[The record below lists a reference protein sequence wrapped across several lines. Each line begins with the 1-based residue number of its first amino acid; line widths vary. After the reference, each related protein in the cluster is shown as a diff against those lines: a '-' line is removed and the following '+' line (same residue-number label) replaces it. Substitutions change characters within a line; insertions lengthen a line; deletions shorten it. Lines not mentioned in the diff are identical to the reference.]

1 MFVLFMSSTV
11 PLLLLQTGDDPLQ
24 LAPFL
29 PLYGLED
36 LRRALWLTA
45 GGALPSQG
53 LTVLKDEGVLVIPA
67 GVERAVMS
75 DESKHPAN
83 IRTLK
88 DDCHHLIAD
97 QLNAEGLFPD
107 FYPRKSPY
115 IKVRNIQLYDNYNSK
130 LRSKHELFT
139 IK

>member
-1 MFVLFMSSTV
+1 MCLCFGLILVSSTV
-11 PLLLLQTGDDPLQ
+11 PLLVLQTGDDPLQ

-53 LTVLKDEGVLVIPA
+53 LTVLKDEGVLVIPV

-88 DDCHHLIAD
+88 DGGICHYLIAD
-97 QLNAEGLFPD
+97 QLNAEGLFTD
-107 FYPRKSPY
+107 LYPRKSLY
-115 IKVRNIQLYDNYNSK
+115 IKVRNIKLY
-130 LRSKHELFT
+130 L
-139 IK
+139 

>member
-1 MFVLFMSSTV
+1 MLFSTNFSVSTV

-53 LTVLKDEGVLVIPA
+53 LTVLKDEGVLVIPV
-67 GVERAVMS
+67 GVQRAAVS
-75 DESKHPAN
+75 DGSQHLAN
-83 IRTLK
+83 IRSVK
-88 DDCHHLIAD
+88 DGGIRHQFIAD
-97 QLNAEGLFPD
+97 QLNKERF
-107 FYPRKSPY
+107 FIFFTKS
-115 IKVRNIQLYDNYNSK
+115 LYNSRK
-130 LRSKHELFT
+130 Y
-139 IK
+139 

>member
-1 MFVLFMSSTV
+1 MSSTV

-29 PLYGLED
+29 PLYSLED

-53 LTVLKDEGVLVIPA
+53 LTVLKDEGVLVIPV
-67 GVERAVMS
+67 GVETAVMS

-88 DDCHHLIAD
+88 DGGICHHLIAD
-97 QLNAEGLFPD
+97 QLNAEGLFTD
-107 FYPRKSPY
+107 FYPRKSTY
-115 IKVRNIQLYDNYNSK
+115 MKVRNIKLY
-130 LRSKHELFT
+130 L
-139 IK
+139 